1 MAAPGE
7 ESLDHMERPREEVP
21 VEATPVEPPVRDAPG
36 EARPSA
42 PPPPAGA
49 PAPPRE
55 AERDRVPEVERDRIR
70 AAVEMVLDAP
80 PERLGERA
88 FLMDVV
94 RRVGIPFNDWPNLGA
109 YQDFHNASRAGL
121 IQVPGE
127 YVDFL
132 LMLRNRRIH
141 SFCEIGTDR
150 GGFAVLTC
158 AYLMRACGL
167 EEYHVVDVAD
177 VFHDRA
183 HFAARLPITFHI
195 PATSDDLAGHPFDVV
210 FIDGDHS
217 YGWAKRDFLN
227 LGRHARLCC
236 FHDIKGH
243 EYDGMGGGIVRFW
256 GEIKQSYSRRC
267 SILEISH
274 AAPAW
279 MGIGLLFLDE
289 RL

>member
-1 MAAPGE
+1 MTP
-7 ESLDHMERPREEVP
+7 PNEVPEVRP
-21 VEATPVEPPVRDAPG
+21 VEAAPVEASTVPQAERTAEPA
-36 EARPSA
+36 SA
-42 PPPPAGA
+42 PPRGDID
-49 PAPPRE
+49 PRSG
-55 AERDRVPEVERDRIR
+55 DRILAAERDRIR
-70 AAVEMVLDAP
+70 TAVEMMLDAP
-80 PERLGERA
+80 AERLADRA
-88 FLMDVV
+88 FLLDLV
-94 RRVGIPFNDWPNLGA
+94 RRVGIPFNDWPNFAA
-109 YQDFHNASRAGL
+109 YQDFQNASRAGL

-132 LMLRNRRIH
+132 LLLRRHRIH

-150 GGFAVLTC
+150 GGFAALTC
-158 AYLMRACGL
+158 AYLTRVCGL
-167 EEYHVVDVAD
+167 EEYHVVDIAD
-177 VFHDRA
+177 VFHDRD

-217 YGWAKRDFLN
+217 YDWAKRDFLN

-243 EYDGMGGGIVRFW
+243 EYDHLGGGIVRFW

-274 AAPAW
+274 SAPAW
-279 MGIGLLFLDE
+279 MGIGMLYLDAAM
-289 RL
+289 